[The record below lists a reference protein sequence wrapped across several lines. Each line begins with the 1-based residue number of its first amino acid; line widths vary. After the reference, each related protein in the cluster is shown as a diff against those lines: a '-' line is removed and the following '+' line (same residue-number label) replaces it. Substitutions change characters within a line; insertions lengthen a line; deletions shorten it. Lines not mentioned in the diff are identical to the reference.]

1 MTQLL
6 FLLTKDPR
14 PFGERAVEAGT
25 VSLLGMGAIFGVLA
39 LLWGAIE
46 LFHVC
51 VSAVEKGKAK
61 KQAKLGQATPAA
73 TEAAPAP
80 EPEPADDGAVIAAIT
95 AAISAMRAE
104 EGNTTGFR
112 VVSFRRSH

>member
-1 MTQLL
+1 MMQ
-6 FLLTKDPR
+6 FLAFLTKDPR
-14 PFGERAVEAGT
+14 PFGERAGEAGI

-51 VSAVEKGKAK
+51 VSAVEKKKAK
-61 KQAKLGQATPAA
+61 KQAPIEQ
-73 TEAAPAP
+73 
-80 EPEPADDGAVIAAIT
+80 PEPAPAQPEEPASDDGALIAAIT
-95 AAISAMRAE
+95 AAITAARAE